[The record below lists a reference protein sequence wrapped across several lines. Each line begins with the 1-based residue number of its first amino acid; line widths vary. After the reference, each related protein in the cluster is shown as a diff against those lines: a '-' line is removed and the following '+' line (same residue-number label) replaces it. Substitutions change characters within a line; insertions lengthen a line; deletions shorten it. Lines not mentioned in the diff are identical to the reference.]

1 MCARFADVAFLASVL
16 QPRDVSWTRKV
27 SRFLIGLCLVFVESV
42 LLVNGEIVFLHSGCA
57 QMRTLIIFVSDVSIT
72 GPMDVFD
79 NTGSIKRQG
88 KLPRACAGLTLRNKL
103 LREKLNRRYIQ
114 EPKF

>member
-1 MCARFADVAFLASVL
+1 MDEKGFPFSYRLMPRVCRVSAPRERGDSLFCTRVVRKRVL
-16 QPRDVSWTRKV
+16 
-27 SRFLIGLCLVFVESV
+27 IC
-42 LLVNGEIVFLHSGCA
+42 
-57 QMRTLIIFVSDVSIT
+57 VSDVSIT

-88 KLPRACAGLTLRNKL
+88 TLPRACAGLTLRNKL

>member
-42 LLVNGEIVFLHSGCA
+42 LLVNGEIVFLHSGLCA
-57 QMRTLIIFVSDVSIT
+57 NAYFNYFVADVSIT

-88 KLPRACAGLTLRNKL
+88 KLPRACAGLALCNKL
-103 LREKLNRRYIQ
+103 
-114 EPKF
+114 F

>member
-1 MCARFADVAFLASVL
+1 M
-16 QPRDVSWTRKV
+16 
-27 SRFLIGLCLVFVESV
+27 FVESV
-42 LLVNGEIVFLHSGCA
+42 LLVNGEIVFFCT
-57 QMRTLIIFVSDVSIT
+57 RVVRKCVLICVSDVSIT

>member
-1 MCARFADVAFLASVL
+1 MPRVCRVSAPRERGDSILRTRVVRKCVL
-16 QPRDVSWTRKV
+16 
-27 SRFLIGLCLVFVESV
+27 
-42 LLVNGEIVFLHSGCA
+42 
-57 QMRTLIIFVSDVSIT
+57 IFVSDVSIT

>member
-1 MCARFADVAFLASVL
+1 MDETGFPFSYRLM
-16 QPRDVSWTRKV
+16 PRVCRVSAPRERGD
-27 SRFLIGLCLVFVESV
+27 SLCL
-42 LLVNGEIVFLHSGCA
+42 HAGCA
-57 QMRTLIIFVSDVSIT
+57 HMRTLILFVSDVSIT

-88 KLPRACAGLTLRNKL
+88 QLPRACAGLTLRNKL
-103 LREKLNRRYIQ
+103 LREKLNRRYAQ

>member
-1 MCARFADVAFLASVL
+1 M
-16 QPRDVSWTRKV
+16 PRVCRVSAPRE
-27 SRFLIGLCLVFVESV
+27 RGESV
-42 LLVNGEIVFLHSGCA
+42 LHSGCA
-57 QMRTLIIFVSDVSIT
+57 QMRTLIICVSDGSTT

>member
-1 MCARFADVAFLASVL
+1 MFMPFSYRRL
-16 QPRDVSWTRKV
+16 PRVCRVSAPRERGD
-27 SRFLIGLCLVFVESV
+27 SLVW
-42 LLVNGEIVFLHSGCA
+42 HTGCA
-57 QMRTLIIFVSDVSIT
+57 QMRTLISVVSDVPIT

-88 KLPRACAGLTLRNKL
+88 KLPRACAGLTLHNKF
-103 LREKLNRRYIQ
+103 LREKLNRRYIH